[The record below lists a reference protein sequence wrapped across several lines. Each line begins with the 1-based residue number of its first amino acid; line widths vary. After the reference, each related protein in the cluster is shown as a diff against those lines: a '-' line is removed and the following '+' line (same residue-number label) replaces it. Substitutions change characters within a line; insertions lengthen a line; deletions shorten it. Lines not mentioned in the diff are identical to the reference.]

1 MISWWNDIQFAHP
14 YYLWLLLLLPILLFW
29 HLFFRKK
36 NITSFNF
43 SNTKPFEKTNRSW
56 RQYLLNVP
64 IVLRML
70 TLAFIIVAIARPQSS
85 SRAQNVTTEGI
96 SIVLALDIS
105 ESMLAEDFKPNR
117 IEAAKKVAIDFIEG
131 RPTDQIGLVVFKGES
146 FSSCPITTD
155 HGVLINLLRTINSDM
170 LPTPGTAIGEGL
182 ATAIARVKDAKTKS
196 RVVILLTD
204 GVNNSGSIAPETA
217 GEIAKTF
224 GVRVYSVGVG
234 TNGFAPTPMKTP
246 FGVQYQ
252 NVPVQIDEDMLRK
265 VSKETDGI
273 YYRATNNK
281 KLRDIYAQIDKLEK
295 TKVEVTEFRRYSEE
309 YWPLAVVAGILFLLE
324 FILRYLVL
332 KKIP

>member
-1 MISWWNDIQFAHP
+1 MQFAHP

>member
-64 IVLRML
+64 TVLRML

>member
-1 MISWWNDIQFAHP
+1 MINWWNDIKFAQP
-14 YYLWLLLLLPILLFW
+14 GYLWLLCFIPLIAAWYIYF
-29 HLFFRKK
+29 HKK
-36 NITSFNF
+36 NNNFISF
-43 SNTKPFEKTNRSW
+43 SNTKPFEQTSKSW
-56 RQYLLNVP
+56 RQRLMGAPAVFR
-64 IVLRML
+64 IL
-70 TLAFIIVAIARPQSS
+70 TLCFVIIALARPQSS

-155 HGVLINLLRTINSDM
+155 HGVLINLLHDINSDM

-182 ATAIARVKDAKTKS
+182 ATAVARVKDAKTKS

-204 GVNNSGSIAPETA
+204 GVNNSGSIAPVTA

-234 TNGFAPTPMKTP
+234 SNGYAPTPIKTP
-246 FGVQYQ
+246 FGIQYQ
-252 NVPVQIDEDMLRK
+252 NVEVQIDEDMLRK
-265 VSKETDGI
+265 VSQETDGK
-273 YYRATNNK
+273 YFRATNNR
-281 KLRDIYAQIDKLEK
+281 KLQEIYAEIDKLEK

-309 YWPLAVVAGILFLLE
+309 YWPLALIAGVLFLIE
-324 FILRYLVL
+324 FILRYIII
-332 KKIP
+332 KRIP

>member
-1 MISWWNDIQFAHP
+1 
-14 YYLWLLLLLPILLFW
+14 
-29 HLFFRKK
+29 
-36 NITSFNF
+36 
-43 SNTKPFEKTNRSW
+43 
-56 RQYLLNVP
+56 
-64 IVLRML
+64 ML